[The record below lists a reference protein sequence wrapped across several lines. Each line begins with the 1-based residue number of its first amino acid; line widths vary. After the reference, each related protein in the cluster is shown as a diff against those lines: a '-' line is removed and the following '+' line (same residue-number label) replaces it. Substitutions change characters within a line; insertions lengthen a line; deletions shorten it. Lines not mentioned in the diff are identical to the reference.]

1 MGSRGRARVGSR
13 WAQTQGGAR
22 EGGAGVGPGTGV
34 GGSRGEAAR
43 DGWELGTQL
52 PPHRVRS
59 AGYPNEAAAEV
70 VLTTL
75 REWLEQHKD
84 KVRPGPSQEDRTGVG
99 GGAHPGPADQ
109 PHQSRAECRVHGVQ
123 ALPLLSV
130 SPLLYSGLFPPLQP
144 GHRVVREGN
153 STPHHEPLLQPEL

>member
-1 MGSRGRARVGSR
+1 MGSG

-22 EGGAGVGPGTGV
+22 EGGTG
-34 GGSRGEAAR
+34 GGAR
-43 DGWELGTQL
+43 YGGGWEPRRSGEGRVGAWDSL
-52 PPHRVRS
+52 PPHRARS

-84 KVRPGPSQEDRTGVG
+84 KVRPGPSQEDQTGVG

-109 PHQSRAECRVHGVQ
+109 PHHPRTECRAHGVQ
-123 ALPLLSV
+123 ALPLLSA
-130 SPLLYSGLFPPLQP
+130 SPLLSSGLFPPRQP
-144 GHRVVREGN
+144 GRRVVREGN